1 MDALHWLALAR
12 ETSSGKPVQCVQ
24 LYKNDLLMS
33 VLYPGVSHLF
43 PFRTEK

>member
-1 MDALHWLALAR
+1 MIRPKRAYHA
-12 ETSSGKPVQCVQ
+12 
-24 LYKNDLLMS
+24 NDLLMS